1 MKTFENNSK
10 IITGQGDDYAS
21 GCLLAYTYFKK
32 CQKMIKNY
40 FRKKQDLDVDPKAIK
55 QIRFTRN
62 LYQAGKST
70 IFF

>member
-32 CQKMIKNY
+32 C
-40 FRKKQDLDVDPKAIK
+40 
-55 QIRFTRN
+55 
-62 LYQAGKST
+62 
-70 IFF
+70 